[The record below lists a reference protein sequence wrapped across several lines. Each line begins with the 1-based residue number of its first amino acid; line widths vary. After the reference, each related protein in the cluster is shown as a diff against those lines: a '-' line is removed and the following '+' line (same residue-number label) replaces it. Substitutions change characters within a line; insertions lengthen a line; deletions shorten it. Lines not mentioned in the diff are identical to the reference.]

1 MFKNTVNLIGFIG
14 KNAEVKVASDSSTNF
29 TILSLA
35 TKESW
40 KNRDTSEWESRTE
53 WHNIIAFGKLG
64 EFAATLT
71 KGAHIEVEGSL
82 RSRER
87 TIDTTEGPVT
97 VRTFSIRAEWIR
109 KLDGAEKAP
118 SAEQQPTEEDREA

>member
-29 TILSLA
+29 TVLSLA

-71 KGAHIEVEGSL
+71 KGAHVEVEGSL
-82 RSRER
+82 SSRER
-87 TIDTTEGPVT
+87 TIETNDGALTI
-97 VRTFSIRAEWIR
+97 RTFSVKAGSIR
-109 KLDGAEKAP
+109 KLDRAE
-118 SAEQQPTEEDREA
+118 SASSQEVVASD

>member
-1 MFKNTVNLIGFIG
+1 MFKNTVDLIGFLG
-14 KNAEVKVASDSSTNF
+14 KNAEVKASSDSSTNF

-40 KNRDTSEWESRTE
+40 KNRETGDWESRTE
-53 WHNIIAFGKLG
+53 WHNVIAFGKLG

-82 RSRER
+82 SSRER
-87 TIDTTEGPVT
+87 TVETRDGNLTI
-97 VRTFSIRAEWIR
+97 RTFSIKAESIR
-109 KLDGAEKAP
+109 KLDRAESAIEP
-118 SAEQQPTEEDREA
+118 SHPND

>member
-29 TILSLA
+29 TVLSLA
-35 TKESW
+35 SKESW
-40 KNRDTSEWESRTE
+40 KNRETGEWESRTE
-53 WHNIIAFGKLG
+53 WHNVIAFGKLG

-82 RSRER
+82 SSRER
-87 TIDTTEGPVT
+87 TIETNEGALT
-97 VRTFSIRAEWIR
+97 IRTFSVKAESIR
-109 KLDGAEKAP
+109 KLDRGERESTGEP
-118 SAEQQPTEEDREA
+118 SVDGRMEP

>member
-1 MFKNTVNLIGFIG
+1 MFKNTVDLIGFLG

-29 TILSLA
+29 TVLSLA

-71 KGAHIEVEGSL
+71 KGAHVEVEGSL
-82 RSRER
+82 SSRER
-87 TIDTTEGPVT
+87 TIETNDGALTI
-97 VRTFSIRAEWIR
+97 RTFSVKAGSIR
-109 KLDGAEKAP
+109 KLDRAE
-118 SAEQQPTEEDREA
+118 SASSQEVVASD